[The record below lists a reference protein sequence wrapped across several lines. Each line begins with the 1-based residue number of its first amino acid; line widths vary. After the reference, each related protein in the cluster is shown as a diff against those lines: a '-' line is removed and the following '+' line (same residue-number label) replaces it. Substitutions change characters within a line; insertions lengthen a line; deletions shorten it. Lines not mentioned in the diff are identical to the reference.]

1 MNSYEESESIK
12 SIKIRHLKRPE
23 SPEPESPEPESPK
36 SGHQKTPE
44 PESPK
49 SGPKSG
55 HQKSQ
60 ESPKS
65 GHKKTQE
72 SESEKTQERQE
83 TPVFIRIANKIGQGT
98 YKTVYSCG
106 ITNEDKSLFELP
118 KGTDETKLC
127 IAIVDII
134 KIIQEKN
141 INHRNFIK
149 LFNEYIAQTDKEK
162 LANKYNESFKN
173 EINSETK
180 LIAKEIHLQEK
191 FFEKKLAPQIYS
203 NFIDNNSSKI
213 YILEEKCGM
222 SLVEY
227 IKLHSDQLEGVQ
239 ENIDGTYNYYGVNL
253 TNLPYTDEDVF
264 LKIVNLVNRIAV
276 NGYMNTDIKPRNTCT
291 KNDEN
296 GVLLDIIALDFD
308 PRFFININLSNTE
321 IVENAKIFM
330 LTLFLAHLG
339 KWSNI
344 KFVNN
349 IVVKHLNHE
358 KIKKMLLFFVNNHI
372 VCSNPNHPLLSLYHY
387 IIGLNSDTK
396 TSCID
401 NQSPKK
407 IEEITDKICE
417 YIFIEKKKRKMSF
430 GGSKRSKKVKS
441 FKRVK
446 KSRKSRK

>member
-1 MNSYEESESIK
+1 MNSFEEPKSLK
-12 SIKIRHLKRPE
+12 SIQIRDLNPKT
-23 SPEPESPEPESPK
+23 PEPESP
-36 SGHQKTPE
+36 KTPE

-49 SGPKSG
+49 SG
-55 HQKSQ
+55 HLKSQ
-60 ESPKS
+60 KTPEPESPEP
-65 GHKKTQE
+65 E
-72 SESEKTQERQE
+72 SQKPERQK

-141 INHRNFIK
+141 INNRNFIK
-149 LFNEYIAQTDKEK
+149 LFNEYIAQTAQEK

-173 EINSETK
+173 EINRETK
-180 LIAKEIHLQEK
+180 LIAKEIHLQKK

-222 SLVEY
+222 PLVEY

-239 ENIDGTYNYYGVNL
+239 KNIDGTYNYYGVNL

-264 LKIVNLVNRIAV
+264 FKIVNLVNRIAE
-276 NGYMNTDIKPRNTCT
+276 NGYMNTDIKPGNTCT
-291 KNDEN
+291 KFDEN
-296 GVLLDIIALDFD
+296 GLLTNIIALDFD
-308 PRFFININLSNTE
+308 TQYFININLSNTE
-321 IVENAKIFM
+321 LVENAKIFM

-344 KFVNN
+344 KFVNE

-358 KIKKMLLFFVNNHI
+358 KIKKMLLFFVNNRI
-372 VCSNPNHPLLSLYHY
+372 VCSNPNHPLLILYHY

-407 IEEITDKICE
+407 IEEITDKICK
-417 YIFIEKKKRKMSF
+417 YIIIEKKRRKKSF
-430 GGSKRSKKVKS
+430 GGSKRSKRVRS
-441 FKRVK
+441 SKRVN